1 MNFQL
6 EMTQSVYMELEYD
19 ALLEKAW
26 RHDLTDYHPHF
37 ANLTQ
42 AVDSGGA
49 HVAGCFVTQSCESAE

>member
-1 MNFQL
+1 
-6 EMTQSVYMELEYD
+6 MTQSAYIELEYD

-42 AVDSGGA
+42 MVDSDGGQ
-49 HVAGCFVTQSCESAE
+49 VAGCYTTNPCEMSE